1 MRSANQILARAFA
14 AHQAGHIAE
23 AAFLCTQVLRVDKTQ
38 FDALHMLA
46 MIEARRGN
54 FAAGLR
60 RIDAALR
67 VRPNAVD
74 ALINRACMQSAL
86 GDPVGALATYQK
98 ALALNPQSA
107 LAHSNMSVVLRQ
119 KGQGEDALAH
129 CDAALAVAPDYADA
143 WNNRGNILCDLKRWR
158 DALASYDRAI
168 AVNPE
173 LAESHVGRGNALR
186 RLSRYD
192 EAVAA
197 YDRAL
202 TLKPGN
208 AETLCNWGVALAE
221 LNCFDAAEAK
231 FRRAIA
237 LNPGFAGAYHNLGL
251 ILRERGQLVEAE
263 AEFRRAIAL
272 NPGFAGAYNDLGLI
286 LKERGRLVEARQAI
300 EQAIR
305 LSPATTSYYDNLGE
319 IRSFVAGDPH
329 ITALERLAEQ
339 AAALL
344 TSDRIHLHF
353 ALAKAYEHT
362 ARFEDAFRQLL
373 AANALKRRQIAY
385 DEPATLA
392 RMERTRAVFTRD
404 FIAARH
410 GSGAPSP
417 VPVFIVGMPRSGTT
431 LIEQILASH
440 PDVYG
445 AGELVLFEQAARAI
459 GNAMPD
465 AQRFPDMVLAMSGEH
480 FRTLATHYLDGLLG
494 NAPKAS
500 RIVDKMPGNFL
511 FAGLIHLALPQAAII
526 HAVRDPIDTCVS
538 CFSVHFSRGQPHT
551 SDMAELGRY
560 YRHYRALMAH
570 WHRVLPPGRIFEVH
584 YEDLV
589 DDIEGV
595 ARCIVAHC
603 GLAWNARCLDFHR
616 TERSVRTASAAQ
628 VRQPIYKSSVGRWR
642 RYANFLGPL
651 LSELEPSSAAIIPAV
666 GMEPQTSR
674 SADRPPRN

>member
-1 MRSANQILARAFA
+1 MRSANQLLARAFA
-14 AHQAGHIAE
+14 AHQAGNIAE
-23 AAFLCTQVLRVDKTQ
+23 AEFLCTQVLRVDKTQ

-60 RIDAALR
+60 RIDEALR
-67 VRPNAVD
+67 LRPNTVD
-74 ALINRACMQSAL
+74 ALINRGCIQSAL
-86 GDPVGALATYQK
+86 GDAAGALATYQK

-107 LAHSNMSVVLRQ
+107 LAHGNMSVVLRQ

-129 CDAALAVAPDYADA
+129 CDAALALAPDYADA
-143 WNNRGNILCDLKRWR
+143 WNNRGNVLYDLKRWQ

-168 AVNPE
+168 AVRPA
-173 LAESHVGRGNALR
+173 LAESHLGRGNALR

-192 EAVAA
+192 EAFVA

-208 AETLCNWGVALAE
+208 AETLCNWGAALAE

-237 LNPGFAGAYHNLGL
+237 LNPGFAA
-251 ILRERGQLVEAE
+251 
-263 AEFRRAIAL
+263 
-272 NPGFAGAYNDLGLI
+272 AYNDLGLI
-286 LKERGRLVEARQAI
+286 LKERGQLVEARQAI

-319 IRSFVAGDPH
+319 IKSFVAGDPN
-329 ITALERLAEQ
+329 ITALERLAAQ
-339 AAALL
+339 AAALR

-362 ARFEDAFRQLL
+362 ARFEDAFRELL

-392 RMERTRAVFTRD
+392 RMERTSAVFTRD
-404 FIAARH
+404 FTAARH

-431 LIEQILASH
+431 LIEQILATH

-445 AGELVLFEQAARAI
+445 AGELSLFEEATRAV
-459 GNAMPD
+459 GNTLPD
-465 AQRFPDMVLAMSGEH
+465 VRRFPDMVLAMSGED
-480 FRTLATHYLDGLLG
+480 FCTLATHYLDGLLR

-511 FAGLIHLALPQAAII
+511 FAGLIHLALPHAAII

-538 CFSVHFSRGQPHT
+538 CFSVHFTRGQPHT
-551 SDMAELGRY
+551 FDLAELGRY

-570 WHRVLPPGRIFEVH
+570 WHRVLPPGRLFEVH

-589 DDIEGV
+589 DDVEGV
-595 ARCIVAHC
+595 ARGIIAHC
-603 GLAWNARCLDFHR
+603 GLAWDARCLDFHR

-628 VRQPIYKSSVGRWR
+628 VRQPIYKNSVRRWR

-651 LSELEPSSAAIIPAV
+651 LTELEPSNAAAIIPAV

-674 SADRPPRN
+674 SVDRRPQN

>member
-1 MRSANQILARAFA
+1 MRSVNQVLARAFA

-23 AAFLCTQVLRVDKTQ
+23 AELLCTQVLRFDKTQ

-46 MIEARRGN
+46 LIEARRGN

-60 RIDAALR
+60 RIDEALR
-67 VRPNAVD
+67 VRPNTVD

-86 GDPVGALATYQK
+86 GDAAGALATYQK

-107 LAHSNMSVVLRQ
+107 LAHSNISVVLRQ

-129 CDAALAVAPDYADA
+129 CDAALALAPDYADA
-143 WNNRGNILCDLKRWR
+143 WNNRGNVLYDLKRWQ

-168 AVNPE
+168 AVQPQ
-173 LAESHVGRGNALR
+173 LAQSHLGRGNALR
-186 RLSRYD
+186 QLSRYD
-192 EAVAA
+192 DAVAA

-208 AETLCNWGVALAE
+208 AETLCNWGSALAE

-237 LNPGFAGAYHNLGL
+237 LNPGFA
-251 ILRERGQLVEAE
+251 E
-263 AEFRRAIAL
+263 
-272 NPGFAGAYNDLGLI
+272 AYNNLGLI
-286 LKERGRLVEARQAI
+286 LKERGRLAEARQAI

-305 LSPATTSYYDNLGE
+305 LSPATTSYYHNLGE
-319 IRSFVAGDPH
+319 IKSFVAGDPH

-339 AAALL
+339 AAALRAP
-344 TSDRIHLHF
+344 DRMHLHF

-362 ARFEDAFRQLL
+362 ASFEEAFRQLL

-385 DEPATLA
+385 DEPAALA
-392 RMERTRAVFTRD
+392 RMERTSAVFTRD
-404 FIAARH
+404 SIAARQ

-440 PDVYG
+440 PDAYG
-445 AGELVLFEQAARAI
+445 AGELSLFEQAARAV
-459 GNAMPD
+459 GNTLPD
-465 AQRFPDMVLAMSGEH
+465 ARRFPDMALAMSGEH
-480 FRTLATHYLDGLLG
+480 FRTLATHYLDGLLR
-494 NAPKAS
+494 NAPKAL

-511 FAGLIHLALPQAAII
+511 FAGLIHLALPHAAII

-538 CFSVHFSRGQPHT
+538 CFSVHFTRGQPHT
-551 SDMAELGRY
+551 CDLAELGRY

-570 WHRVLPPGRIFEVH
+570 WHRVLPPGRIFEVR

-589 DDIEGV
+589 DDAEGV
-595 ARCIVAHC
+595 ARCIMAHC
-603 GLAWNARCLDFHR
+603 GLAWDARCLDFHR

-651 LSELEPSSAAIIPAV
+651 LSELEPCGAAIIPAAD
-666 GMEPQTSR
+666 MEPQTSR
-674 SADRPPRN
+674 SVDRRAQY

>member
-1 MRSANQILARAFA
+1 MRSTNQVLARAFA

-23 AAFLCTQVLRVDKTQ
+23 AEFLCTQVLRVDKTQ

-60 RIDAALR
+60 RIDEALR
-67 VRPNAVD
+67 VRPNTVD
-74 ALINRACMQSAL
+74 ALINRGCMQSAL
-86 GDPVGALATYQK
+86 GDAAGALATYQK

-107 LAHSNMSVVLRQ
+107 LAHSNMSVLLRQ
-119 KGQGEDALAH
+119 RGQGAEALAH
-129 CDAALAVAPDYADA
+129 CDAALALAPDYADA
-143 WNNRGNILCDLKRWR
+143 WNNRGNVLYDLKRWQ
-158 DALASYDRAI
+158 DALASYDRAV
-168 AVNPE
+168 AVQPRI
-173 LAESHVGRGNALR
+173 AESHLGRGNALR

-192 EAVAA
+192 EALVA

-202 TLKPGN
+202 VLKPGS
-208 AETLCNWGVALAE
+208 AETLCNWGSALAE
-221 LNCFDAAEAK
+221 LNRFDAAEAK
-231 FRRAIA
+231 FRRAVA
-237 LNPGFAGAYHNLGL
+237 LNPGFA
-251 ILRERGQLVEAE
+251 E
-263 AEFRRAIAL
+263 
-272 NPGFAGAYNDLGLI
+272 AYNNLGLI
-286 LKERGRLVEARQAI
+286 LKECGRLVEAREAI

-305 LSPATTSYYDNLGE
+305 LSPATTSYYHNLGE
-319 IRSFVAGDPH
+319 IKSFVAGAPH

-339 AAALL
+339 AAALR

-362 ARFEDAFRQLL
+362 GRFEDAFRQLL
-373 AANALKRRQIAY
+373 AANAFKRRQIGY

-392 RMERTRAVFTRD
+392 RMERTSGLFTRD
-404 FIAARH
+404 FIVARN

-445 AGELVLFEQAARAI
+445 AGELRLFEQAVRAVGIALADAR
-459 GNAMPD
+459 
-465 AQRFPDMVLAMSGEH
+465 RFPDMVLAMSGEH
-480 FRTLATHYLDGLLG
+480 FRALATHYLDGLLR
-494 NAPKAS
+494 NAPEAS

-511 FAGLIHLALPQAAII
+511 FTGLIHLALPHAAII

-538 CFSVHFSRGQPHT
+538 CFSVHFTRGQPHT
-551 SDMAELGRY
+551 SDLAELGRY

-570 WHRVLPPGRIFEVH
+570 WHRVLPAGRIFEVR

-589 DDIEGV
+589 DDVEGV
-595 ARCIVAHC
+595 AQCILAHC
-603 GLAWNARCLDFHR
+603 GLAWDARCLDFHR
-616 TERSVRTASAAQ
+616 TERAVRTASAAQ
-628 VRQPIYKSSVGRWR
+628 VRQPIYQSSVGRWR

-651 LSELEPSSAAIIPAV
+651 LSELEPSSAATIPAV
-666 GMEPQTSR
+666 GMEP
-674 SADRPPRN
+674 

>member
-1 MRSANQILARAFA
+1 MRSANQALARAFA
-14 AHQAGHIAE
+14 AHQAGQIAE
-23 AAFLCTQVLRVDKTQ
+23 AELLCTQVLRVDKTQ

-60 RIDAALR
+60 RIDEALR
-67 VRPNAVD
+67 VRPNTVD
-74 ALINRACMQSAL
+74 ALINRGCMQSAL
-86 GDPVGALATYQK
+86 GDAAGALATYQK

-107 LAHSNMSVVLRQ
+107 LAHSNMSVLLRQ
-119 KGQGEDALAH
+119 RGQGEEALAH
-129 CDAALAVAPDYADA
+129 CDAALALVPDYADA
-143 WNNRGNILCDLKRWR
+143 WNNRGNVLYDLKRWQ

-168 AVNPE
+168 AVQSGI
-173 LAESHVGRGNALR
+173 AESHLGRGNALR

-192 EAVAA
+192 EALAA

-202 TLKPGN
+202 MLKPGSV
-208 AETLCNWGVALAE
+208 ETLCNWGSALAE
-221 LNCFDAAEAK
+221 LNRFDAAEAK
-231 FRRAIA
+231 FRRAVA
-237 LNPGFAGAYHNLGL
+237 LNPGFA
-251 ILRERGQLVEAE
+251 E
-263 AEFRRAIAL
+263 
-272 NPGFAGAYNDLGLI
+272 AYNNLGLI

-305 LSPATTSYYDNLGE
+305 LSPASASYYHNLGE
-319 IRSFVAGDPH
+319 IKSFVAGDPH

-339 AAALL
+339 AAALR

-373 AANALKRRQIAY
+373 AANAFKRGQIAY

-392 RMERTRAVFTRD
+392 RMERTSAVFTRD
-404 FIAARH
+404 FVATRN

-417 VPVFIVGMPRSGTT
+417 VPVLIVGMPRSGTT

-445 AGELVLFEQAARAI
+445 AGELRLFEQAARAV
-459 GNAMPD
+459 GNTLPD
-465 AQRFPDMVLAMSGEH
+465 ARRFPDMVLAMAGEH
-480 FRTLATHYLDGLLG
+480 FRTLATHYLDGLLR

-511 FAGLIHLALPQAAII
+511 FTGLIHLALPHATII
-526 HAVRDPIDTCVS
+526 HAVRDPLDTCVS
-538 CFSVHFSRGQPHT
+538 CFSVHFTRGQPYT
-551 SDMAELGRY
+551 SDLAELGRY

-570 WHRVLPPGRIFEVH
+570 WHRVLPAGRIFEVR

-589 DDIEGV
+589 DDVEGV
-595 ARCIVAHC
+595 ARCILAHC
-603 GLAWNARCLDFHR
+603 GLAWDARCLDFHR

-628 VRQPIYKSSVGRWR
+628 VRQPIYQSSVGRWR

-651 LSELEPSSAAIIPAV
+651 LSELEPSSAANIPAV

-674 SADRPPRN
+674 SMDRRPQN

>member
-1 MRSANQILARAFA
+1 MRSVHQALARAFA
-14 AHQAGHIAE
+14 AHQAGDIAE
-23 AAFLCTQVLRVDKTQ
+23 AEFLCTQVLRVDKTQ

-60 RIDAALR
+60 RIDEALR
-67 VRPNAVD
+67 VRPNTVD
-74 ALINRACMQSAL
+74 ALINRGCMQSAI
-86 GDPVGALATYQK
+86 GDAAGALATYQK

-119 KGQGEDALAH
+119 KGQGETALVH
-129 CDAALAVAPDYADA
+129 CDAALALAPDYADA
-143 WNNRGNILCDLKRWR
+143 WNNRGNVLYDLKRWQ

-168 AVNPE
+168 AVQPE
-173 LAESHVGRGNALR
+173 LAQSHLGRGNALR

-192 EAVAA
+192 EALAA

-208 AETLCNWGVALAE
+208 AETLCNWGATLAE

-237 LNPGFAGAYHNLGL
+237 LD
-251 ILRERGQLVEAE
+251 
-263 AEFRRAIAL
+263 
-272 NPGFAGAYNDLGLI
+272 PGFAGAYNDLGLI

-319 IRSFVAGDPH
+319 IKSFVAGDPH

-339 AAALL
+339 AAALRP
-344 TSDRIHLHF
+344 SDRIHLHF

-385 DEPATLA
+385 DESATLA
-392 RMERTRAVFTRD
+392 RMERTSAVLTRD

-445 AGELVLFEQAARAI
+445 AGELGLFEQAARAV
-459 GNAMPD
+459 GNALPD
-465 AQRFPDMVLAMSGEH
+465 ARRFPDMVLAMSGEH
-480 FRTLATHYLDGLLG
+480 FRTLANHYLDGLLRI
-494 NAPKAS
+494 APKAS

-511 FAGLIHLALPQAAII
+511 FTGLIHLALPHAAIV
-526 HAVRDPIDTCVS
+526 HAVRNPIDTCVS
-538 CFSVHFSRGQPHT
+538 CFSVHFTRGQSYT
-551 SDMAELGRY
+551 FDLAELGRY
-560 YRHYRALMAH
+560 FRQYRALMAH
-570 WHRVLPPGRIFEVH
+570 WHHVLPAGRLFEVH
-584 YEDLV
+584 YEDLLEDV
-589 DDIEGV
+589 EGV

-603 GLAWNARCLDFHR
+603 GLDWDARCLDFHR

-651 LSELEPSSAAIIPAV
+651 LSELEPCSAIIPAA

-674 SADRPPRN
+674 SVDRRPQN

>member
-1 MRSANQILARAFA
+1 MRSANQVLARAFA
-14 AHQAGHIAE
+14 AHQAGQIAE
-23 AAFLCTQVLRVDKTQ
+23 AEFLCTQVLRVDKTQ

-60 RIDAALR
+60 RIDEALR
-67 VRPNAVD
+67 VRPNTVD
-74 ALINRACMQSAL
+74 ALINRGCMQSAL
-86 GDPVGALATYQK
+86 GDAAGALATYHK
-98 ALALNPQSA
+98 ALALDPQSA
-107 LAHSNMSVVLRQ
+107 LAHCNMSVVLRQ
-119 KGQGEDALAH
+119 RGQGEDALAH
-129 CDAALAVAPDYADA
+129 CDAALALAPDYADA
-143 WNNRGNILCDLKRWR
+143 WNNRGNVLYDLKRWQ

-168 AVNPE
+168 AVQPE
-173 LAESHVGRGNALR
+173 LAESHLGRGNALR

-192 EAVAA
+192 EALAA

-208 AETLCNWGVALAE
+208 GETLCNWGGALAE

-237 LNPGFAGAYHNLGL
+237 LNPGFAGAYN
-251 ILRERGQLVEAE
+251 
-263 AEFRRAIAL
+263 
-272 NPGFAGAYNDLGLI
+272 NLGLI

-305 LSPATTSYYDNLGE
+305 LSPATTSYYDNLAE
-319 IRSFVAGDPH
+319 IKSFVAGDPH

-339 AAALL
+339 AAALR
-344 TSDRIHLHF
+344 TPDRIHLHF

-373 AANALKRRQIAY
+373 AANALKRRQVAY

-392 RMERTRAVFTRD
+392 RMERTSAVFTRD

-410 GSGAPSP
+410 GSGALSP
-417 VPVFIVGMPRSGTT
+417 VPVFIIGMPRSGTT

-445 AGELVLFEQAARAI
+445 AGELRLFEQAARAV
-459 GNAMPD
+459 GNALPD
-465 AQRFPDMVLAMSGEH
+465 ALRFPDMVLAMSGEH
-480 FRTLATHYLDGLLG
+480 FRTLATHYLDGLLR

-511 FAGLIHLALPQAAII
+511 FTGLIHLALPHAAII
-526 HAVRDPIDTCVS
+526 HAVRGPIDTCVS
-538 CFSVHFSRGQPHT
+538 CFSVHFTHGQPHT
-551 SDMAELGRY
+551 SDLAELGRY

-570 WHRVLPPGRIFEVH
+570 WCRVLPAGRIFEVR

-589 DDIEGV
+589 DDVEGV
-595 ARCIVAHC
+595 ARCILAHC
-603 GLAWNARCLDFHR
+603 GLAWDARCLDFHR

-651 LSELEPSSAAIIPAV
+651 LSELEPSSAATIPAV
-666 GMEPQTSR
+666 GTEPQTSG
-674 SADRPPRN
+674 SVDRRPQN